1 MWEKGGMRYISIEG
15 KELVN
20 GIRTRNERA
29 ATRSVVLFIL
39 YWDPRMSYV
48 VSDLGKWRKKMYN
61 PPQPQQVAVNQLT
74 TRHCV
79 YRTLSHL
86 PT

>member
-1 MWEKGGMRYISIEG
+1 MWEKGGMRYISIKG

-39 YWDPRMSYV
+39 HWDPRVSYV

-61 PPQPQQVAVNQLT
+61 PSQRDSNACWKAVK
-74 TRHCV
+74 
-79 YRTLSHL
+79 
-86 PT
+86 

>member
-1 MWEKGGMRYISIEG
+1 MRYISIKG

-39 YWDPRMSYV
+39 YWDPRVSYV

-61 PPQPQQVAVNQLT
+61 PLWRRLLAIISLF
-74 TRHCV
+74 C
-79 YRTLSHL
+79 RTVRVTFTPSQIRIRIIIQ
-86 PT
+86 